1 MRDYIRKDE
10 KAMLPENGT
19 RQGVISG
26 YKQKHRKR
34 PTKEPK
40 ADCTFGCASAR
51 AREAKQAAPSH
62 TLVRG
67 ELAGKFQRQHAAT
80 C

>member
-10 KAMLPENGT
+10 KAMLPEKGIM
-19 RQGVISG
+19 QGVISG
-26 YKQKHRKR
+26 YKQKYTKQ
-34 PTKEPK
+34 PTKEPR

-51 AREAKQAAPSH
+51 AQETKQAAPSH

-67 ELAGKFQRQHAAT
+67 GLAGKFQRQHAAT